1 MLEYELY
8 AVYESSENRFFNKLI
23 KGLWGFIKRWL
34 EGVLA
39 CFQGDHRWFVAFFF
53 FFFKLNL
60 FGLDDFF
67 FPPFSLCSVLR
78 QRMEHF
84 NETPVVF
91 ISLWS
96 PCVLSSLHIGQLD
109 EGLQSLPL
117 PILKTV
123 ACPPW
128 INNITVETSKEKGRA
143 NKGMKENA

>member
-53 FFFKLNL
+53 KLNL

-67 FPPFSLCSVLR
+67 FFPSPFSPCSVLR
-78 QRMEHF
+78 QRTEHF

-91 ISLWS
+91 ISL
-96 PCVLSSLHIGQLD
+96 
-109 EGLQSLPL
+109 
-117 PILKTV
+117 
-123 ACPPW
+123 
-128 INNITVETSKEKGRA
+128 
-143 NKGMKENA
+143 

>member
-8 AVYESSENRFFNKLI
+8 VVYESSENRFFNKLI

-53 FFFKLNL
+53 KLNL

-67 FPPFSLCSVLR
+67 SPFSHCSVLR
-78 QRMEHF
+78 QSTEHF

-91 ISLWS
+91 ISL
-96 PCVLSSLHIGQLD
+96 
-109 EGLQSLPL
+109 
-117 PILKTV
+117 
-123 ACPPW
+123 
-128 INNITVETSKEKGRA
+128 
-143 NKGMKENA
+143 